1 MMRFK
6 SSFLCYLIILIL
18 SFTENVKSQD
28 NTPNFSLKPTPLIL
42 HDLSAFEANRSAQW
56 KIAGNVFGDRTKA
69 KDLEIKTGKGI
80 LVYLPKA
87 KGNKTLKTELI
98 HGDIDLNLD
107 FLLSKSATFSILF
120 QERYEI
126 TITDEWLKNGNNAI
140 KAPGL
145 WQHVSI
151 RFKAPEFD
159 ANGKKTSNA
168 RLEEVIL
175 NGQQVKTP
183 SEITLSENSTFKDEK
198 ALGAILIRGANTSF
212 AIRNMSY
219 KIYKEE
225 IIKLSNIKFKVYNG
239 LHKTV
244 DTLQSLKPKRTGVTD
259 TISHRVG
266 DRKSQLVFEG
276 LTEIPTD
283 GEYLFKLTAGG
294 GAWLFI
300 DNQLMIDNRG
310 SRDFEKAFYAKQS
323 LKKGKYP
330 FKIVYSNSDE
340 CLVLHYEGPQIP
352 WQSLTT
358 VASVRNGEQFEP
370 LEYKLNKKPALQR
383 GFMLQNGA
391 VNPYIAAV
399 GIPGIDSSTG
409 FNYAFDMK
417 KYNLTAAWHGKF
429 IDVSNMWTER
439 GEKQLEIPLG
449 AKLELS
455 GKPFLSGSSYEKTSW
470 PDSVQ
475 APEGVYQ
482 NRGYRLNEDGS
493 PVFYYAIN
501 DTSIEDFCYPNESK
515 TGLTRALKISNPS
528 ATTYGLL
535 AEGKVIEKLGD
546 GGYAV
551 DDKNYYLTNLN
562 VSNLEIKIIHNTEGD
577 KLVATVRP
585 GKEPVTIKYDIIW

>member
-1 MMRFK
+1 MIRFK
-6 SSFLCYLIILIL
+6 PSFFCYLIVLIL
-18 SFTENVKSQD
+18 SFSEKTRSQD
-28 NTPNFSLKPTPLIL
+28 NTPNSSLKPTPLIL
-42 HDLSAFEANRSAQW
+42 DDLSSFKASKSDKW
-56 KIAGNVFGDRTKA
+56 KVAGNVFGDRKKA
-69 KDLEIKTGKGI
+69 TDLEMKTGKGV
-80 LVYLPKA
+80 LVYLPKS
-87 KGNKTLKTELI
+87 KGNSTLKTELT
-98 HGDIDLNLD
+98 HGNIDLNLD

-120 QERYEI
+120 QERYEV

-145 WQHVSI
+145 WQHASI

-159 ANGKKTSNA
+159 ANGRKTNNA
-168 RLEEVIL
+168 RLEGVII
-175 NGQQVKTP
+175 NGQHVKTP

-198 ALGAILIRGANTSF
+198 APGPILIRGGNSSF
-212 AIRNMSY
+212 AIRNISY
-219 KIYKEE
+219 KIYKKE
-225 IIKLSNIKFKVYNG
+225 IVKLSDIKFKVYNG

-244 DTLQSLKPKRTGVTD
+244 DTLQSLKPKRTGFAD
-259 TISHRVG
+259 SISHRVG

-276 LTEIPTD
+276 FAEIPTD

-300 DNQLMIDNRG
+300 DNRLMIDNRG
-310 SRDFEKAFYAKQS
+310 SRDFEKAFYTKQS
-323 LKKGKYP
+323 LKKGKFP

-340 CLVLHYEGPQIP
+340 CLVLQYEGPQIP

-358 VASVRNGEQFEP
+358 AASVRHGEQFEP
-370 LEYKLNKKPALQR
+370 MEYKLSKKPALQR

-399 GIPGIDSSTG
+399 GIPGVDSSTG

-417 KYNLTAAWHGKF
+417 KYNITAAWHGKF

-449 AKLELS
+449 AKLELP
-455 GKPFLSGSSYEKTSW
+455 GKPFISVSSYEKTSW

-482 NRGYRLNEDGS
+482 NRGYRLNKDGL
-493 PVFYYAIN
+493 PVFYYTIHN
-501 DTSIEDFCYPNESK
+501 TSVEDFSYPNESK
-515 TGLTRALKISNPS
+515 TGLTRELKISNPS
-528 ATTYGLL
+528 AIAYGLL
-535 AEGKVIEKLGD
+535 AEGKVIEKLDD

-551 DDKNYYLTNLN
+551 GDKNYYLTNLN
-562 VSNLEIKIIHNTEGD
+562 INNLEVKIIHNADGD
-577 KLVATVRP
+577 KLIATLRP
-585 GKEPVTIKYDIIW
+585 GKESVTIKYDIIW